1 MILRAVDTIKKE
13 DSENVM
19 SALDESRDI
28 LRTSFKEFKREQD
41 EYRKQLEEII
51 RMKETAL
58 GRRKGN
64 RGPSVFFL
72 PKNNLFLLIRKCNS
86 NFGYYATKT

>member
-19 SALDESRDI
+19 TALDESRDI
-28 LRTSFKEFKREQD
+28 LRSSYEEFKREQD

-58 GRRKGN
+58 GRRKGD
-64 RGPSVFFL
+64 RRRALSSYR
-72 PKNNLFLLIRKCNS
+72 KTILFLLSRKCNS